1 MGWSHVR
8 VCRPR
13 LIRLAAV
20 LLAATSAAT
29 AAGPPELSQAA
40 ARVVEWSLSSA
51 DHKGR
56 PFLVV
61 DKRNARVHLLRAD
74 GTLQGSAPALLGAA
88 RGDHTVPG
96 IGERPLALIKPHE
109 RTTPAG
115 RFEGEIGRNLNGE
128 DVLWVDYDAAVSLHR
143 IRSAK
148 ADQRRAQRLLSPSS
162 ADNRISLGCINVP
175 AYFFDRV
182 LLPTI
187 GSRAVVYVLPETLPL
202 EQVFPLV
209 PAAGSSDPAPV
220 RPQPSPASVP
230 RA

>member
-13 LIRLAAV
+13 LIRLAPV

-29 AAGPPELSQAA
+29 AAGPSELSEAA

-56 PFLVV
+56 PFVVV

-74 GTLQGSAPALLGAA
+74 GTLQESAPVLLGAA

-128 DVLWVDYDAAVSLHR
+128 DVLWVDYDAALSLHR

-148 ADQRRAQRLLSPSS
+148 AGQRRAQRLVSS
-162 ADNRISLGCINVP
+162 TSTDNRISLGCINVS
-175 AYFFDRV
+175 AHFFDRV

-202 EQVFPLV
+202 EQVFPPRPSRRLIG
-209 PAAGSSDPAPV
+209 PASV
-220 RPQPSPASVP
+220 RPQPLTAPMP
-230 RA
+230 RP